1 MPAEIVVVETDGTAA
16 TTDRVR
22 TAIQRAVPGAVPR
35 LGSEAATEASSRL
48 TQVSRMVNLAL
59 TVTLVIAGCGLAVAV
74 AGGIIERKRP
84 FALLRLSGMHL
95 AELRRVALLEAAAP
109 LLLIALASAL
119 LGLATSGVIVGLAG
133 GGMPWRPP
141 PVGYWLSLAGGL
153 AVALG
158 VAAATLPLLGRATAP
173 SAVRFE

>member
-1 MPAEIVVVETDGTAA
+1 
-16 TTDRVR
+16 
-22 TAIQRAVPGAVPR
+22 
-35 LGSEAATEASSRL
+35 
-48 TQVSRMVNLAL
+48 
-59 TVTLVIAGCGLAVAV
+59 
-74 AGGIIERKRP
+74 
-84 FALLRLSGMHL
+84 MHL

-133 GGMPWRPP
+133 GMPWRPP
-141 PVGYWLSLAGGL
+141 AVGYWLSLAGGL